1 MKSVLHLIL
10 SCSHI
15 ISNESDFAFMHFS
28 KFLEEILTPYSP
40 AFKEFH
46 AENRLNQF
54 YFETVKVNV
63 NYKVLSK
70 ILILVFTL
78 DYGQAPIERGF
89 SINSNM
95 LGENKKEKLLVFRH
109 TIKDLMVS
117 SKLKACK
124 VEITIEMIKA
134 VLSILLKYKTYLE
147 EN

>member
-1 MKSVLHLIL
+1 
-10 SCSHI
+10 
-15 ISNESDFAFMHFS
+15 MHFS

-54 YFETVKVNV
+54 YFETVKVTV

-95 LGENKKEKLLVFRH
+95 QSENMKEKSLVSRR
-109 TIKDLMVS
+109 TIKHFMVS
-117 SKLKACK
+117 NKLKAYQ
-124 VEITIEMIKA
+124 VEITIEMIKSVRNA
-134 VLSILLKYKTYLE
+134 SFNYKTYLE
-147 EN
+147 ENRKLQARKKRIIR